1 MSVRREIIDFPTS
14 NSRTIEEI
22 QLSTETIL
30 DSESEDEDV
39 VSTNGN
45 IELTE
50 NLEINNNS
58 EEDEEDLITTY
69 ENIEEQSDLSD
80 EDNEFGNVLESNYN
94 VRKSNKGLDH
104 IPTEN
109 EYIRQIESSTG
120 LHVLEDKNVWNA
132 YKKGPI
138 HLFHLFLHKNFIT
151 ERILSWTNKKMDEIA
166 KKQISSNEILAV
178 LGLELAM
185 STCKVNNIK
194 NYFTGKSFGA
204 NDDYRKTM
212 SQKRFRE
219 IRGNLVVSPAERTDE
234 KTNIPATYIDPLYY
248 GRSIFNH
255 FCKNSASIAVPTGAA
270 AYDEN
275 SKRTKA
281 RTAAKQYMPN
291 KPTKYAL
298 RFYANVFSK
307 YHYCF
312 SIFDNGRGNK
322 SGINISSR
330 YASIHTELRRAHI
343 EFDIKTKSYDP
354 SKTNALYVLMMAHAS
369 KKKAMT
375 SIKEV
380 GIKRW
385 YFTDNYYTRHTLGN
399 HLKEFTDEEARLI
412 GTCKTS
418 VMDSDNLE
426 TVRVAVTKMSKND
439 VKRNK

>member
-1 MSVRREIIDFPTS
+1 
-14 NSRTIEEI
+14 
-22 QLSTETIL
+22 
-30 DSESEDEDV
+30 
-39 VSTNGN
+39 
-45 IELTE
+45 
-50 NLEINNNS
+50 
-58 EEDEEDLITTY
+58 
-69 ENIEEQSDLSD
+69 
-80 EDNEFGNVLESNYN
+80 
-94 VRKSNKGLDH
+94 
-104 IPTEN
+104 
-109 EYIRQIESSTG
+109 
-120 LHVLEDKNVWNA
+120 
-132 YKKGPI
+132 
-138 HLFHLFLHKNFIT
+138 
-151 ERILSWTNKKMDEIA
+151 
-166 KKQISSNEILAV
+166 
-178 LGLELAM
+178 
-185 STCKVNNIK
+185 
-194 NYFTGKSFGA
+194 
-204 NDDYRKTM
+204 M
-212 SQKRFRE
+212 SQKRFRQ
-219 IRGNLVVSPAERTDE
+219 IRGNLVVSPPERIDE
-234 KTNIPATYIDPLYY
+234 KTNIPATYLDPLFY

-298 RFYANVFSK
+298 RFYATVFSK

-330 YASIHTELRRAHI
+330 YAALHTELRRAHI
-343 EFDIKTKSYDP
+343 EFDNKTKSYDP